1 METAAARYEQLTD
14 RLLALYHE
22 GKQREALELLDPAD
36 PDLAPW
42 AAELAHFEACMH
54 GSLGDPESALDVL
67 LRASAAGAWW
77 HHSLLVGD
85 DDLAALREEPE
96 FKQLV
101 ELSRGRTVNDQPA
114 WTIDL
119 PDAGR
124 PVTGVVVALHGTGQR
139 ATRAAKVWAAVVELG
154 YALVCVDS
162 SQLISPQFRTW
173 ADRDLVVKDLT
184 AALDALPDELRG
196 LPVIAAG
203 FSSGGRAALDWALTA
218 EPTAVRGVI
227 VLAPSL
233 GELPVT
239 AAGLLSPATIIVGTE
254 DHTLAGIDRDADQ
267 LAAFGFAIDRIPGLG
282 HTAPEDLDSR
292 LKTLLTVAVGRRS
305 GLLGG

>member
-1 METAAARYEQLTD
+1 MDTTAARYEQLTE
-14 RLLALYHE
+14 RLLRLYRE
-22 GKQREALELLDPAD
+22 GKQREALDLLDARG

-42 AAELAHFEACMH
+42 AAELAHFEACMR
-54 GSLGDPESALDVL
+54 GSLGDPDAALEVL

-77 HHSLLVGD
+77 HHSLLVQD
-85 DDLAALREEPE
+85 DDLAALREVPE

-101 ELSRGRTVNDQPA
+101 ELSQGRKVNDKPA

-119 PDAGR
+119 PAAEQ

-139 ATRAAKVWAAVVELG
+139 ATRAARDWAAVVGLG

-173 ADRDLVVKDLT
+173 LERDLVVRDIA

-218 EPTAVRGVI
+218 EPTAVKGVI

-233 GELPVT
+233 GDLPVT
-239 AAGLLSPATIIVGTE
+239 AAGPLSPATILVGIE
-254 DHTLAGIDRDADQ
+254 DHTLPAIDRASDR
-267 LAAFGFAIDRIPGLG
+267 LAAFGIDIIRIPGLG
-282 HTAPEDLDSR
+282 HTAPEDLDRR
-292 LKTLLTVAVGRRS
+292 LKALLTVPTDRT
-305 GLLGG
+305 

>member
-1 METAAARYEQLTD
+1 METTAARYEQLTD
-14 RLLALYHE
+14 RLLSLYRE
-22 GKQREALELLDPAD
+22 GKQREALELLDPPD

-54 GSLGDPESALDVL
+54 GSLGDPDSALDVL

-77 HHSLLVGD
+77 HHSLLAED
-85 DDLAALREEPE
+85 DDLAALRDVPE

-101 ELSRGRTVNDQPA
+101 ELSHGRKVNDQPA

-119 PDAGR
+119 PDAER
-124 PVTGVVVALHGTGQR
+124 PVAGVVVALHGTGQR
-139 ATRAAKVWAAVVELG
+139 ATRAAKDWAAVVELG

-173 ADRDLVVKDLT
+173 LDRDLVVKDLA
-184 AALDALPDELRG
+184 AALDALPEELRG

-203 FSSGGRAALDWALTA
+203 FSSGGRAALDWALSA

-227 VLAPSL
+227 LLAPSL
-233 GELPVT
+233 GEVPAT
-239 AAGLLSPATIIVGTE
+239 AAGPLSPATILVGTE
-254 DHTLAGIDRDADQ
+254 DHTLAGIDRAADQ
-267 LAAFGFAIDRIPGLG
+267 LAAFGFDISRIPGLG
-282 HTAPEDLDSR
+282 HTAPADLGDR
-292 LKTLLTVAVGRRS
+292 LRTLLAVPKNR
-305 GLLGG
+305 

>member
-1 METAAARYEQLTD
+1 MDTTAARYEQLTD
-14 RLLALYHE
+14 RLLSLYRE
-22 GKQREALELLDPAD
+22 GKQREALKLLDPPD
-36 PDLAPW
+36 PELAPW

-54 GSLGDPESALDVL
+54 GSLGDPDSALEVL

-77 HHSLLVGD
+77 HHSLLVED
-85 DDLAALREEPE
+85 DDLAALREVPE

-101 ELSRGRTVNDQPA
+101 EFSQGRKVNDQPA

-119 PDAGR
+119 PDAER
-124 PVTGVVVALHGTGQR
+124 PLLGVVVALHGTGQR

-173 ADRDLVVKDLT
+173 LERDLVVRDIA
-184 AALDALPDELRG
+184 AALDALPDELSG

-203 FSSGGRAALDWALTA
+203 FSSGGRAALEWALTA

-233 GELPVT
+233 GDLPVT
-239 AAGLLSPATIIVGTE
+239 AAGPLSPATILVGTE
-254 DHTLAGIDRDADQ
+254 DHALSSVDRAADQ
-267 LAAFGFAIDRIPGLG
+267 LATFGIDIIRIPGLG
-282 HTAPEDLDSR
+282 HTAPEDLDGR
-292 LKTLLTVAVGRRS
+292 LAALLTVPIDRT
-305 GLLGG
+305 